1 MRISVVVPCYR
12 SAETLPALVAQL
24 SDVLGSLGDPLG
36 GRPAGYEVVLVVD
49 DDGGID
55 TWATASALAVAHP
68 EVRAIRLARN
78 VGQHAALLAGLRAA
92 RHEVIVTM
100 DDDLQHP
107 PAEIPVLLAALT
119 DDVDLVYGLPAAEE
133 HGLLRNAASRLVKA
147 GLAGAMG
154 VRNARL
160 VGAFRAFRAFLV
172 QGLDGVRGPGTAID
186 VGLSWGTTRVAGV
199 RVRVAP
205 RAAGRSGYTPGR
217 LLRHA
222 ADMTFGWST
231 APLRLVT
238 YAGFLLGLGGF
249 ALVVRLIWAY
259 ETGETRIAGF
269 TTIASMVAFSS
280 SAVMI
285 AVGVLGEYIG
295 RIHTTG
301 SGRPGYVIREQVE
314 GTIHAPS
321 R

>member
-12 SAETLPALVAQL
+12 SAGTLPALVSQL
-24 SDVLGSLGDPLG
+24 GEVLTGH
-36 GRPAGYEVVLVVD
+36 EVVLVVD
-49 DDGGID
+49 DDGGTE
-55 TWATASALAVAHP
+55 TWETASALARHRP

-78 VGQHAALLAGLRAA
+78 VGQHGALLAGLRAA

-107 PAEIPVLLAALT
+107 PAEIPRLVAALT
-119 DDVDLVYGLPAAEE
+119 DDVDLVYGLPVTEE
-133 HGLLRNAASRLVKA
+133 HGLLRDAASRLVKA

-172 QGLDGVRGPGTAID
+172 RGLDGVRGPGTAID

-199 RVRVAP
+199 RVRIAP

-222 ADMTFGWST
+222 ADMTFGYST

-238 YAGFLLGLGGF
+238 YAGFLVGLGGLGLL
-249 ALVVRLIWAY
+249 ARLIWAY
-259 ETGETRIAGF
+259 ATGETRIAGF

-285 AVGVLGEYIG
+285 AVGVLGEYIA

-314 GTIHAPS
+314 GPVHAPS

>member
-12 SAETLPALVAQL
+12 SAETLPTLVAQL
-24 SDVLGSLGDPLG
+24 GEFLDGH
-36 GRPAGYEVVLVVD
+36 EVVLVVD
-49 DDGGID
+49 DDGGVE
-55 TWATASALAVAHP
+55 TWAAASALAVSRP

-78 VGQHAALLAGLRAA
+78 VGQHGALLAGLRAA
-92 RHEVIVTM
+92 RHGVIVTM

-107 PAEIPVLLAALT
+107 PSEIPRLLAALT
-119 DDVDLVYGLPAAEE
+119 DDVDLVYGVPEAEE

-186 VGLSWGTTRVAGV
+186 VGLSWGTTRVTAV
-199 RVRVAP
+199 RVRIAP
-205 RAAGRSGYTPGR
+205 RAAGRSGYTLGR

-222 ADMTFGWST
+222 ADMAFGYST

-238 YAGFLLGLGGF
+238 YAGFLLGLGGIGLF
-249 ALVVRLIWAY
+249 ARLIWAY
-259 ETGETRIAGF
+259 ATGETRIAGF

-314 GTIHAPS
+314 GQVTSGAPT

>member
-12 SAETLPALVAQL
+12 SAETLPALVTQL
-24 SDVLGSLGDPLG
+24 RDVL
-36 GRPAGYEVVLVVD
+36 AATHEVVLVVD
-49 DDGGID
+49 DDGGIE
-55 TWATASALAVAHP
+55 TWAAASALAVAHP

-78 VGQHAALLAGLRAA
+78 VGQHGALLAGLRAA

-107 PAEIPVLLAALT
+107 PSEVPRLLAALT
-119 DDVDLVYGLPAAEE
+119 DDVDLVYGLPETDE
-133 HGLLRNAASRLVKA
+133 HGPLRNAASRIVKA

-160 VGAFRAFRAFLV
+160 VGAFRVFRTFLV

-186 VGLSWGTTRVAGV
+186 VGLSWGTTRVTGV
-199 RVRVAP
+199 PVRILP
-205 RAAGRSGYTPGR
+205 RAAGRSGYTLGR

-222 ADMTFGWST
+222 ADMTFGYST

-259 ETGETRIAGF
+259 ASGQTRIAGF

-314 GTIHAPS
+314 GPVHAPT